1 MNMAET
7 TNHTP
12 LTELVKAAQQ
22 GQQAAF
28 DRMMDQ
34 THLLVRKISV
44 PLVPPHVVDDMVQE
58 TYLTVLQKLH
68 HLKTPA
74 AFRGWLSRIALNT
87 CYQWRRKQKTTEE
100 LQEHHSGIAA
110 PKPPDL
116 KSALEA
122 LKQSDRDIL
131 ILRGYIGLTYEELAD
146 ALHLTEGTVRSRL
159 FYARKKLRELLPL

>member
-1 MNMAET
+1 MNMAKT
-7 TNHTP
+7 TNDTP
-12 LTELVKAAQQ
+12 LADLVKAAQL

-34 THLLVRKISV
+34 THLLVRKV
-44 PLVPPHVVDDMVQE
+44 AAPLVPPHAVDDMVQE

-74 AFRGWLSRIALNT
+74 AFRGWLSRIALTT
-87 CYQWRRKQKTTEE
+87 CYQWRRKQKPTEQLGGQHE
-100 LQEHHSGIAA
+100 ETASPQGSN
-110 PKPPDL
+110 L
-116 KSALEA
+116 KAALEA

-131 ILRGYIGLTYEELAD
+131 ILREYIGLSYEELAD

-159 FYARKKLRELLPL
+159 FYARKKLRELLP